1 MMETSLLIQYIIVG
15 LLVLSAFYAIFR
27 VFRKNFSP
35 KKFSKKEAA
44 KIIVAAVIDFP

>member
-35 KKFSKKEAA
+35 KKFSKKGGCE
-44 KIIVAAVIDFP
+44 DNCGCGN